1 MFISHS
7 PAESHLRKNLSDRV
21 DGDQSETLTD
31 VRTRDQFAQALELL
45 THHWWRREMIWMAT
59 RALDMRQTEANLRSL
74 VRFIEN
80 CEREHDMITSG
91 LKWLMIAALAVGLAA
106 VAQAEDFDVGKS
118 EFQSSCA
125 SCHGTDGKG
134 NGPVSEQLKVPPPD
148 LTMLAKKNNGVFPT
162 NAVYETIY
170 GLKTIPAHGTR
181 EMPIWGYRFYPM
193 TNLPHDVDLS
203 YWKMFG
209 PDQSSDVVVRTRILA
224 VVDYLSRI
232 QQK

>member
-1 MFISHS
+1 MIKCGVKWFI
-7 PAESHLRKNLSDRV
+7 
-21 DGDQSETLTD
+21 
-31 VRTRDQFAQALELL
+31 
-45 THHWWRREMIWMAT
+45 
-59 RALDMRQTEANLRSL
+59 
-74 VRFIEN
+74 
-80 CEREHDMITSG
+80 ITSLSAG
-91 LKWLMIAALAVGLAA
+91 FAAA
-106 VAQAEDFDVGKS
+106 AQAEDFDVGKA

-134 NGPVSEQLKVPPPD
+134 KGPVSEQLKVPPPD
-148 LTMLAKKNNGVFPT
+148 LTMLAKNNNGVFPT
-162 NAVYETIY
+162 NAAYEIIY

-209 PDQSSDVVVRTRILA
+209 PDQSSDVVVRRRILA